1 MSAESRA
8 EGPQASQRSKRS
20 VAGNIAFGV
29 GVVVVLAAMALGVY
43 AAVALLGDAVDRAPL
58 SDVVPEDGRIAL
70 VIRGIAVG
78 GITGLLVPVIVFG
91 MVKRGEARVG
101 LVGALR
107 KILAVLVFD
116 VYLLV
121 VALVVAQ
128 LGWVLPKQLV
138 NVLGVFAVGFSWM
151 PLAMLPWE
159 KLGLGEPLI
168 KRRSRQAGDCASSSA
183 IPASASPR
191 PGEFQR
197 RRHSSA
203 VPVKRAGRT

>member
-8 EGPQASQRSKRS
+8 EGPDATQSGARRS
-20 VAGNIAFGV
+20 VAGNVVFGV

-58 SDVVPEDGRIAL
+58 SDLVPEDGRIAL
-70 VIRGIAVG
+70 LIGGIAVG
-78 GITGLLVPVIVFG
+78 GVTGLMVPVIVFG
-91 MVKRGEARVG
+91 MFKGGEARVG
-101 LVGALR
+101 LGAALR

-121 VALVVAQ
+121 VALLVSQ

-159 KLGLGEPLI
+159 KLGLGEPPI
-168 KRRSRQAGDCASSSA
+168 RRRSRQA
-183 IPASASPR
+183 
-191 PGEFQR
+191 E
-197 RRHSSA
+197 
-203 VPVKRAGRT
+203 

>member
-20 VAGNIAFGV
+20 VAGNVAFGV

-70 VIRGIAVG
+70 VIGGIAVG
-78 GITGLLVPVIVFG
+78 GVTGLMVPVIVFG

-168 KRRSRQAGDCASSSA
+168 KRRSRQA
-183 IPASASPR
+183 
-191 PGEFQR
+191 E
-197 RRHSSA
+197 
-203 VPVKRAGRT
+203 

>member
-20 VAGNIAFGV
+20 VVGNVAFGV

-70 VIRGIAVG
+70 VIGGIAVG

-128 LGWVLPKQLV
+128 LGWVLPRQLV

-159 KLGLGEPLI
+159 KLGLGESPV
-168 KRRSRQAGDCASSSA
+168 KRRSRQA
-183 IPASASPR
+183 
-191 PGEFQR
+191 E
-197 RRHSSA
+197 
-203 VPVKRAGRT
+203 